1 MWEKSCIFA
10 HGKIRPMKKHILA
23 FAAFGMLTFSVM
35 AQTLTFDDVSMK
47 YGYKNANGVWQ
58 IPPRYQVAFA
68 FQHLD
73 RKFAVVKY
81 DGRWGCID
89 DAGNMIVRNIFNT
102 QEEAQLAGDHWYSA
116 EEPGKWIY
124 PARNPSDGK
133 WGFVNYYGQWKYE
146 PEYEG
151 AGLYVGEDPMSF
163 APVKKAGRWGCI
175 DSKGILIINN
185 IFFTE
190 EDATEAGRQW
200 IVGRHYDTWRMA
212 VTNERGRWG
221 AVNYLGRWVVQPR
234 YQMVRQF
241 PMEHNY
247 IYTQAKSRG
256 RWGNIDRNGNII
268 SDFIFS
274 KEKDCVYALSQI
286 EHGRPLDDWRL
297 PEMRT
302 DSNADGTYPW
312 GWVRADGSWAIQP
325 LYLEVSHFANDTG
338 LFATAKC
345 DNGLWASIDNM
356 GNLLSKPIFVLSSEA
371 AKAGREWD
379 LNLQDVED
387 AELGHWLHPIKEE
400 GSGHWGYV
408 DFEGNWVIQPRFE
421 DAKPFIFK
429 WNNRV
434 APVKEAGKWGCIDHT
449 GQFVVKPIYN
459 NSADAYVAARQWGT
473 KKKF

>member
-1 MWEKSCIFA
+1 
-10 HGKIRPMKKHILA
+10 
-23 FAAFGMLTFSVM
+23 
-35 AQTLTFDDVSMK
+35 
-47 YGYKNANGVWQ
+47 
-58 IPPRYQVAFA
+58 
-68 FQHLD
+68 
-73 RKFAVVKY
+73 
-81 DGRWGCID
+81 
-89 DAGNMIVRNIFNT
+89 
-102 QEEAQLAGDHWYSA
+102 
-116 EEPGKWIY
+116 
-124 PARNPSDGK
+124 
-133 WGFVNYYGQWKYE
+133 
-146 PEYEG
+146 
-151 AGLYVGEDPMSF
+151 
-163 APVKKAGRWGCI
+163 
-175 DSKGILIINN
+175 
-185 IFFTE
+185 
-190 EDATEAGRQW
+190 
-200 IVGRHYDTWRMA
+200 MA

-408 DFEGNWVIQPRFE
+408 DFEGNWIIQPRFE